1 MLIDLR
7 PGAPQT
13 GSAGQLEFDTLFNAL
28 FIEETDIALIKPPET
43 PVNIRQYFAQA
54 PLGSDNRYM
63 AVFSDSRLTFLDC
76 RNPYA
81 INEIKSIIF
90 NTGAS
95 FDGFPQW
102 ATSIGDYVYVCSNNG
117 RVHLFD
123 WSNRGDP
130 VRIPAAT
137 RTFLNGQHYDVASN
151 GVDTLFLAN
160 TSNNRF
166 IAVDVSD
173 PLNMVQINNVN
184 VGSFAAG
191 VAFYQG
197 YAYCGAFAG
206 SIRVFQFNGTSWNQ
220 IANVASVASTSRLA
234 VGVNS
239 IGDPVLVAQRYNT
252 ADLAVHSLANP
263 ALPGPAGFLTAP
275 SPVNIY
281 ARAFISDGLL
291 HLSLSNGDLVAY
303 NISDPLSPFIA
314 GTFTPEDM
322 NGDRLFDLGLG
333 IEKLQSRG
341 AAFNRREFLLMVGR
355 LNGQSNVTRTV
366 STIALPLFPDA
377 VRPVTLSDV
386 GGAWKRNTI
395 AISALDLVNGYVT
408 LSHSP
413 QSEAKTIVS
422 VAEGV
427 DLVFGR
433 DYTVDRPNK
442 RIVFQADMLALV
454 ASLFSEH
461 GTLTILVAYFA
472 QD

>member
-28 FIEETDIALIKPPET
+28 FIEETDIGLIKPPET
-43 PVNIRQYFAQA
+43 PVNIRQYFAPA
-54 PLGSDNRYM
+54 PLASDSRYM

-81 INEIKSIIF
+81 VNEVKSIGF

-102 ATSIGDYVYVCSNNG
+102 ATSIGNYVYVCSNNG
-117 RVHLFD
+117 RVHVFD

-130 VRIPAAT
+130 VRINAAT
-137 RTFLNGQHYDVASN
+137 RIFLTGQHYDMASN

-166 IAVDVSD
+166 IAIDASD
-173 PLNMVQINNVN
+173 PLNLTQINNVN

-206 SIRVFQFNGTSWNQ
+206 SIRVFQFDGSAWVQ
-220 IANVASVASTSRLA
+220 IANVPSIASTSRLA

-239 IGDPVLVAQRYNT
+239 IGDPVIVAQRYNT
-252 ADLAVHSLANP
+252 NEFAIHSLANP
-263 ALPGPAGFLTAP
+263 ALPGPAGILAAP
-275 SPVNIY
+275 SAVNIY

-291 HLSLSNGDLVAY
+291 HLSTSTGDLVAY
-303 NISDPLSPFIA
+303 NISDPLSPFLV
-314 GTFTPEDM
+314 GSYVPEDL

-333 IEKLQSRG
+333 IEKFKSRG
-341 AAFNRREFLLMVGR
+341 AAFNQREFLLMVGR
-355 LNGQSNVTRTV
+355 LNGQTNVTRTV
-366 STIALPLFPDA
+366 ATIPLPLFPDA
-377 VRPVTLSDV
+377 IRPVTLSDV

-395 AISALDLVNGYVT
+395 AIAPSDLINGYVT

-427 DLVFGR
+427 DLVVGR

-442 RIVFQADMLALV
+442 RVIFQADMLALIT
-454 ASLFSEH
+454 SLFNEH